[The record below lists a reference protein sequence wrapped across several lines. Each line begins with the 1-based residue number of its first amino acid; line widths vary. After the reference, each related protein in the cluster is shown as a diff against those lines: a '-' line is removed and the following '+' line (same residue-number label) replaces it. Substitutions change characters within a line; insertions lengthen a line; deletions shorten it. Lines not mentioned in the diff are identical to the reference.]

1 MSKPST
7 SSGKKEKS
15 KSHNAK
21 KDSSEYSSEKLREK
35 LKEHFNHKDFKSTLQ
50 KDAIKEIL
58 RGETQKLKSNR
69 PINKILF
76 IIAII

>member
-1 MSKPST
+1 MNEQSA
-7 SSGKKEKS
+7 SSRKKETS
-15 KSHNAK
+15 KSHNVK

-58 RGETQKLKSNR
+58 RGETQQ
-69 PINKILF
+69 
-76 IIAII
+76 